1 LNESRAKKPIMKKI
15 NFSTSACR
23 YCRFYEPEGRR
34 GGSCQL
40 LGVSVD
46 SSWKACNF
54 ATSPFETTLE
64 KLENILQ
71 LETSIALDSLERAL
85 PQEIDA
91 TIKGKHPKMAA
102 PKKE

>member
-1 LNESRAKKPIMKKI
+1 MKKI
-15 NFSTSACR
+15 DFSTSACR

-34 GGSCQL
+34 GGLCQL
-40 LGVSVD
+40 LGVLVD

-54 ATSPFETTLE
+54 ASPPFETTLE

-71 LETSIALDSLERAL
+71 LETSIALDAIERVISQKVDAK
-85 PQEIDA
+85 IDD
-91 TIKGKHPKMAA
+91 THPKMAA

>member
-1 LNESRAKKPIMKKI
+1 MKKI
-15 NFSTSACR
+15 DFSTSACR

-40 LGVSVD
+40 LGVPVD

-54 ATSPFETTLE
+54 ASPPFETTLE

-71 LETSIALDSLERAL
+71 LETSIALDSPKRVIS
-85 PQEIDA
+85 QKVDA
-91 TIKGKHPKMAA
+91 KIEGHHPKMAA
-102 PKKE
+102 PQKE